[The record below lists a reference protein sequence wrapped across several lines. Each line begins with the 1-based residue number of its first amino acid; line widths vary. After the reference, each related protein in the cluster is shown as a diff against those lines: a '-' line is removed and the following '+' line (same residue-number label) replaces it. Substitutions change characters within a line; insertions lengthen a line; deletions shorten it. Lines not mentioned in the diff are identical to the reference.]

1 MREKELECISL
12 IKAHPE
18 IFTYDKQNDIYH
30 SDVCQMS
37 IGNTKA
43 LRHYIEN
50 YCKAKDRQTVGKLFD
65 SHPTNQ
71 ILSAIFNKD
80 ENRILIMPVANAFAG
95 KNIDDKW
102 LSEQERILHEK
113 MRAEDKYI
121 SSSIEAEYDNY
132 QSSNEAIE
140 EYEEKSAIE
149 KSHDDYEM
157 E

>member
-1 MREKELECISL
+1 
-12 IKAHPE
+12 
-18 IFTYDKQNDIYH
+18 
-30 SDVCQMS
+30 
-37 IGNTKA
+37 
-43 LRHYIEN
+43 
-50 YCKAKDRQTVGKLFD
+50 
-65 SHPTNQ
+65 
-71 ILSAIFNKD
+71 
-80 ENRILIMPVANAFAG
+80 MPVANAFAG

-102 LSEQERILHEK
+102 LSEQEKILHER